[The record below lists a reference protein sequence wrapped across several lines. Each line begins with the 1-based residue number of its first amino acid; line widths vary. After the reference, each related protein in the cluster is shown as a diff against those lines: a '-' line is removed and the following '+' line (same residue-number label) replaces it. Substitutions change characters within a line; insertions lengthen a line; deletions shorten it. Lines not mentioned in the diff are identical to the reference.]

1 MPDAGVGPG
10 RARRGAGAGLP
21 VQRFRRAVYALA
33 REIPPGR
40 VASYGQLAAL
50 LGWPRA
56 ARAVGQAMKHCPP
69 GVPWHRVVNA
79 QGGISLRANV
89 ASMLTQRV
97 LLEQEGVRVR
107 RGRVRLE
114 DHRWRGPRR
123 PRRLG
128 IPALER
134 L

>member
-1 MPDAGVGPG
+1 
-10 RARRGAGAGLP
+10 
-21 VQRFRRAVYALA
+21 VYDLA
-33 REIPPGR
+33 RQIPRGQ

-56 ARAVGQAMKHCPP
+56 ARAVGRAMKHCPP

-79 QGGISLRANV
+79 RGGISLRANV

-97 LLEQEGVRVR
+97 LLEQEGVPIR

-114 DHRWRGPRR
+114 DHRWQGPRR
-123 PRRLG
+123 PRRLTLA
-128 IPALER
+128 ALAG